1 MSDQKSLARL
11 LTNRVSIVRDA
22 SERLRNSVREVLRD
36 ENRGGEDIA
45 MLRQSCGSIM
55 QELQKLAF
63 DLGFVAVARVQG
75 EDEVPTT
82 SPVPMKLEA

>member
-22 SERLRNSVREVLRD
+22 SERLKNSVREVLRD

-63 DLGFVAVARVQG
+63 DLGFVAVVTHG
-75 EDEVPTT
+75 EAECPTD